1 MKINYQDLQK
11 KINVKFKNLDL
22 LIQSLTHKSFDTK
35 KNYEK
40 MEFLGDRVLG
50 LVIAKKLLETY
61 PDEKEGILDKKFA
74 SLVNKNTCLEIAKKI
89 NLEKYILTFNP
100 NNKKIKIEDKIISD
114 SCEALIGAIYLEKGL
129 ASAEKVILDLW
140 KNNIIDSIITQID
153 AKTKLQE
160 LSLKN
165 FKKLPIYK
173 LISNTGPRHKPS
185 FKVGVKLPN
194 TKYFFGL
201 GKSKKDA
208 EQNAAIECLKSIKW
222 FYELDRWRL
231 FNSKNRYSENSLIA
245 EIYTKNRGKVSGI
258 IFGGT
263 SKKIKNYLQIG
274 NKLHV
279 NYNSKSE
286 TRIGYFKIEILNAY
300 SPLYF
305 DHKQKLSCIT
315 SATNLV
321 KILTADSQA
330 NIKVYQIIENLFLI
344 LKDQDWLKKY
354 IFWELDL
361 LKLLGY
367 DLELENLVEKDTV
380 ENKTIYYASS
390 SNEKKFVPNF
400 LIEKDLEVNDIKIL
414 LNGLKLVGDY
424 LDKTI
429 LKPNNLNYPN
439 SRLLFINSLK

>member
-1 MKINYQDLQK
+1 MNWIDEGY
-11 KINVKFKNLDL
+11 
-22 LIQSLTHKSFDTK
+22 LI
-35 KNYEK
+35 
-40 MEFLGDRVLG
+40 
-50 LVIAKKLLETY
+50 
-61 PDEKEGILDKKFA
+61 
-74 SLVNKNTCLEIAKKI
+74 
-89 NLEKYILTFNP
+89 
-100 NNKKIKIEDKIISD
+100 
-114 SCEALIGAIYLEKGL
+114 
-129 ASAEKVILDLW
+129 
-140 KNNIIDSIITQID
+140 
-153 AKTKLQE
+153 
-160 LSLKN
+160 
-165 FKKLPIYK
+165 
-173 LISNTGPRHKPS
+173 
-185 FKVGVKLPN
+185 
-194 TKYFFGL
+194 
-201 GKSKKDA
+201 
-208 EQNAAIECLKSIKW
+208 
-222 FYELDRWRL
+222 
-231 FNSKNRYSENSLIA
+231 SKNRYSENSLIA

-315 SATNLV
+315 SATNLI

-330 NIKVYQIIENLFLI
+330 NIKVYQIIENLYLI

-380 ENKTIYYASS
+380 ENKTVYYASS

-400 LIEKDLEVNDIKIL
+400 LIEKDLEVNDIKTL

>member
-1 MKINYQDLQK
+1 MNWIDEGY
-11 KINVKFKNLDL
+11 
-22 LIQSLTHKSFDTK
+22 LI
-35 KNYEK
+35 
-40 MEFLGDRVLG
+40 
-50 LVIAKKLLETY
+50 
-61 PDEKEGILDKKFA
+61 
-74 SLVNKNTCLEIAKKI
+74 
-89 NLEKYILTFNP
+89 
-100 NNKKIKIEDKIISD
+100 
-114 SCEALIGAIYLEKGL
+114 
-129 ASAEKVILDLW
+129 
-140 KNNIIDSIITQID
+140 
-153 AKTKLQE
+153 
-160 LSLKN
+160 
-165 FKKLPIYK
+165 
-173 LISNTGPRHKPS
+173 
-185 FKVGVKLPN
+185 
-194 TKYFFGL
+194 
-201 GKSKKDA
+201 
-208 EQNAAIECLKSIKW
+208 
-222 FYELDRWRL
+222 
-231 FNSKNRYSENSLIA
+231 SKNRYSENSLIA

-367 DLELENLVEKDTV
+367 DLELENLVEKDTI

>member
-1 MKINYQDLQK
+1 MNWIDEGY
-11 KINVKFKNLDL
+11 
-22 LIQSLTHKSFDTK
+22 LI
-35 KNYEK
+35 
-40 MEFLGDRVLG
+40 
-50 LVIAKKLLETY
+50 
-61 PDEKEGILDKKFA
+61 
-74 SLVNKNTCLEIAKKI
+74 
-89 NLEKYILTFNP
+89 
-100 NNKKIKIEDKIISD
+100 
-114 SCEALIGAIYLEKGL
+114 
-129 ASAEKVILDLW
+129 
-140 KNNIIDSIITQID
+140 
-153 AKTKLQE
+153 
-160 LSLKN
+160 
-165 FKKLPIYK
+165 
-173 LISNTGPRHKPS
+173 
-185 FKVGVKLPN
+185 
-194 TKYFFGL
+194 
-201 GKSKKDA
+201 
-208 EQNAAIECLKSIKW
+208 
-222 FYELDRWRL
+222 
-231 FNSKNRYSENSLIA
+231 SKNRYSENSLIA
-245 EIYTKNRGKVSGI
+245 EIYTKNRGKVSWI

-400 LIEKDLEVNDIKIL
+400 LIEKDLEVKDIKIL

>member
-1 MKINYQDLQK
+1 MNWIDEGY
-11 KINVKFKNLDL
+11 
-22 LIQSLTHKSFDTK
+22 LI
-35 KNYEK
+35 
-40 MEFLGDRVLG
+40 
-50 LVIAKKLLETY
+50 
-61 PDEKEGILDKKFA
+61 
-74 SLVNKNTCLEIAKKI
+74 
-89 NLEKYILTFNP
+89 
-100 NNKKIKIEDKIISD
+100 
-114 SCEALIGAIYLEKGL
+114 
-129 ASAEKVILDLW
+129 
-140 KNNIIDSIITQID
+140 
-153 AKTKLQE
+153 
-160 LSLKN
+160 
-165 FKKLPIYK
+165 
-173 LISNTGPRHKPS
+173 
-185 FKVGVKLPN
+185 
-194 TKYFFGL
+194 
-201 GKSKKDA
+201 
-208 EQNAAIECLKSIKW
+208 
-222 FYELDRWRL
+222 
-231 FNSKNRYSENSLIA
+231 SKNRYSENSLIA

-400 LIEKDLEVNDIKIL
+400 LIEKDLEVNDIKTL

>member
-1 MKINYQDLQK
+1 MNWIDEGY
-11 KINVKFKNLDL
+11 
-22 LIQSLTHKSFDTK
+22 LI
-35 KNYEK
+35 
-40 MEFLGDRVLG
+40 
-50 LVIAKKLLETY
+50 
-61 PDEKEGILDKKFA
+61 
-74 SLVNKNTCLEIAKKI
+74 
-89 NLEKYILTFNP
+89 
-100 NNKKIKIEDKIISD
+100 
-114 SCEALIGAIYLEKGL
+114 
-129 ASAEKVILDLW
+129 
-140 KNNIIDSIITQID
+140 
-153 AKTKLQE
+153 
-160 LSLKN
+160 
-165 FKKLPIYK
+165 
-173 LISNTGPRHKPS
+173 
-185 FKVGVKLPN
+185 
-194 TKYFFGL
+194 
-201 GKSKKDA
+201 
-208 EQNAAIECLKSIKW
+208 
-222 FYELDRWRL
+222 
-231 FNSKNRYSENSLIA
+231 SKNRYSENSLIA

-390 SNEKKFVPNF
+390 SNEKKLVPNF